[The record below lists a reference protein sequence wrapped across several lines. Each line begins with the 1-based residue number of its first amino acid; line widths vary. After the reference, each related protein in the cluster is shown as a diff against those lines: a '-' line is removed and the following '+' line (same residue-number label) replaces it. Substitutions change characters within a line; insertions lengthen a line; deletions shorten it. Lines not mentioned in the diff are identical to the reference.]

1 MASAKPPP
9 GGIEAIEVSS
19 PTAAAS
25 LKKNYH
31 GRQAS
36 LPSNPSSVNHVH
48 FQWQPP
54 AAISQRPP
62 SNSHRLSSD
71 LSSEADLTSI
81 SSSGQRLPP
90 PLIHTRPHHHPSELK
105 RPDSVITTSSIV
117 SSDTASQVKFFD
129 VKTVLQSFW
138 SHLFSL
144 RNNSEAKMSN
154 FFLFRQK
161 WAFLG
166 YNSRIYLD
174 FINQM
179 VKGLLSCA
187 SSLARPTFVFCF
199 IIKKIRGCW
208 QGGKRLTGKGANFS
222 EKRLDFFN

>member
-54 AAISQRPP
+54 TTAISQRPP

-71 LSSEADLTSI
+71 LSSEADLTSL

-117 SSDTASQVKFFD
+117 SSDTASQVKF
-129 VKTVLQSFW
+129 LN
-138 SHLFSL
+138 
-144 RNNSEAKMSN
+144 RRR
-154 FFLFRQK
+154 FFIK
-161 WAFLG
+161 
-166 YNSRIYLD
+166 
-174 FINQM
+174 
-179 VKGLLSCA
+179 
-187 SSLARPTFVFCF
+187 PFVF
-199 IIKKIRGCW
+199 
-208 QGGKRLTGKGANFS
+208 A
-222 EKRLDFFN
+222 EEP

>member
-54 AAISQRPP
+54 TTAISQRPP

-117 SSDTASQVKFFD
+117 SSDTASQVKFFN
-129 VKTVLQSFW
+129 VKTVLQSFCFRWGTIVKQKCLIFSSFAKNGHFWGIILGFTLILSTKW
-138 SHLFSL
+138 S
-144 RNNSEAKMSN
+144 RGC
-154 FFLFRQK
+154 
-161 WAFLG
+161 WA
-166 YNSRIYLD
+166 ST
-174 FINQM
+174 
-179 VKGLLSCA
+179 
-187 SSLARPTFVFCF
+187 LARPTFVFCF

>member
-54 AAISQRPP
+54 TAISQRPP

-117 SSDTASQVKFFD
+117 SSDTASQVKQKCLVFP
-129 VKTVLQSFW
+129 LSP
-138 SHLFSL
+138 
-144 RNNSEAKMSN
+144 KMGI
-154 FFLFRQK
+154 FR
-161 WAFLG
+161 
-166 YNSRIYLD
+166 
-174 FINQM
+174 
-179 VKGLLSCA
+179 V
-187 SSLARPTFVFCF
+187 
-199 IIKKIRGCW
+199 
-208 QGGKRLTGKGANFS
+208 
-222 EKRLDFFN
+222 